1 MEFFLKKPSN
11 VLKRLGSTN
20 VKLELDRN
28 QW

>member
-11 VLKRLGSTN
+11 VLKRLGSSN
-20 VKLELDRN
+20 VKPELEGN